1 MTDQWHH
8 SHLLLTAQP
17 DGDSWTTDAPW
28 IGLALSAYRACK
40 TNCTAL
46 GGYSQA
52 RKITMQQPMPRNQV
66 VQHLVVPTSVRG
78 ATVCS
83 HTGIALGRVT
93 LLQVRH
99 RTRTSGADRTHESLT
114 DSARTV
120 ALHRLS
126 GLHLEFEQ
134 WVCNASLLLV
144 GYTYLEEPP
153 GISLDAE
160 RSTPACTHG
169 TPTDGA
175 KSLGC
180 DVHGKRAYARTA

>member
-1 MTDQWHH
+1 
-8 SHLLLTAQP
+8 
-17 DGDSWTTDAPW
+17 
-28 IGLALSAYRACK
+28 
-40 TNCTAL
+40 
-46 GGYSQA
+46 
-52 RKITMQQPMPRNQV
+52 MPRNQV
-66 VQHLVVPTSVRG
+66 VRHLVVPTSVRG

-144 GYTYLEEPP
+144 DYTYLEEPP

-169 TPTDGA
+169 IPTDRASRWVVTFTGNA
-175 KSLGC
+175 HMRALPRRRSSHTKTSTDERSSACASLLGTRSPC
-180 DVHGKRAYARTA
+180 SASPLVL